1 MKFVCTFE
9 EYDRFEELFQSM
21 EYQAGEYVPSDEDM
35 EEYILPDLP
44 KYVTFLL
51 WIDLTGTEVEKN
63 LLMRKRIHSILSKTI
78 ELVDELPEELW
89 NEEENPDI
97 SEEDVE

>member
-9 EYDRFEELFQSM
+9 EYDRFEGLFQSM

-51 WIDLTGTEVEKN
+51 WIDLTGTEVEEN

-89 NEEENPDI
+89 DVEENPDV